1 MQVRRSSS
9 FVIVFM
15 ALAALFSP
23 LATSHPDAQAIR
35 PGLRVGQTFD
45 PYDLG
50 YREGARQGERD
61 ARRGRFDLERDA
73 AYRDGDRGYN
83 RRFGDRE
90 LYRDQFRAGFATG
103 YRVAFDQL
111 RGRSYRQYRGALG
124 GIRGRQ
130 LPRGYQ
136 EPAFARGYAD
146 GYEEGLRDGRD
157 RDRYD
162 PVGSRDYRNGDQG
175 YYNGYGS
182 RDAYKNNYRAGF
194 RQGYDDGYRDR
205 RR

>member
-1 MQVRRSSS
+1 MQVRRSTS
-9 FVIVFM
+9 FLV
-15 ALAALFSP
+15 AAITFLTLISP
-23 LATSHPDAQAIR
+23 VA
-35 PGLRVGQTFD
+35 GQGID

-50 YREGARQGERD
+50 YREGVRHGEQD

-90 LYRDQFRAGFATG
+90 LYRDRFRAGFASG
-103 YRVAFDQL
+103 YRAAFDRL
-111 RGRSYRQYRGALG
+111 RVASGLSRKPPSYRQPRPGVV
-124 GIRGRQ
+124 GRQ
-130 LPRGYQ
+130 LPRAYQ

-146 GYEEGLRDGRD
+146 GYEQGLRDSRD

-182 RDAYKNNYRAGF
+182 RDAYRNNYRAGF
-194 RQGYDDGYRDR
+194 RQGYDDGYRNR
-205 RR
+205 